1 MLPYAEQV
9 KRSHSKSAS
18 VRISKVFI
26 TLPRQGYLLMLVASL
41 APPAKPELHH
51 HFKMPFQERVRKHG
65 QGTHTELDHLTV
77 SEPTTVVFEW
87 TIGED
92 VVQTGGELLVCW
104 RWPFDWSDLQTDD
117 PTADGFMSLEFE
129 LASRDSSDVTLKPVY
144 NWFSGIEPWH
154 HQIHVKVQQGQLRQ
168 GDHIKLTCGDTSQG
182 STGWRAP
189 TCVDWSVE
197 FLMAID
203 HLGDSIRHR
212 LVQQS
217 SFSVIAGPPVRLTAI
232 VHSDTVVGEAAEVIV
247 RAEDCWGNATVLNDL
262 PALSVESSAEDTS
275 AGDVEIIPVDAEPV
289 RPSYHFDV
297 TFSQPGS
304 FRLTARVGDFEAVSN
319 PVTVHAEQPP
329 LEIFWGDIHSG
340 QTEIGCGS
348 GSVSESYAFGRDC
361 AGLQFITHQANDH
374 YVTLSD
380 WAHVRKVTD
389 EFYEPGVYVPIL
401 GCEWSPFTED
411 GGDRN
416 VIYGYDEP
424 ILRRS
429 DRFFRE
435 DVPDPEPDVPRAPE
449 FHNAFRDL
457 DVLVNIHVGGRMTNL
472 DWYEPKIEKL
482 CETHSTHGTVEWFFM
497 DALSRGYKVGLTAG
511 TDGVMG
517 RPGACHPGRR
527 LIRNLRNG
535 LTAVYAKE
543 LTRESIWEALHA
555 RRTYATT
562 GERIRLL
569 FQVDGAD
576 MGSEIE
582 TTDSP
587 KISFSIEGTKA
598 IERVDLF
605 RGVEIINSWAVSPQ
619 VVQSEEATFL
629 RVLWGGTEEKG
640 TARLQRVDWTGSLSV
655 SSGTVELME
664 PINFQSYDDA
674 ATGVGNNRLEW
685 SNQSAGNAAGLLLKV
700 HGDDSTELTFESG
713 PTTFTVK
720 LGDVRN
726 DDHRVDA
733 GGVGRFAQIGPAPD
747 QNGPTTFQLETS
759 DEESLTGELPYW
771 LRVTQVDQSLAWSSP
786 VYVTRNG

>member
-1 MLPYAEQV
+1 
-9 KRSHSKSAS
+9 
-18 VRISKVFI
+18 
-26 TLPRQGYLLMLVASL
+26 MLVASL

-51 HFKMPFQERVRKHG
+51 HFKMPRDERLRKHG
-65 QGTHTELDHLTV
+65 KGTHTELDHLTV

-117 PTADGFMSLEFE
+117 PSADGFMSLEFE
-129 LASRDSSDVTLKPVY
+129 PAAESTADVTLKPVY

-154 HQIHVKVQQGQLRQ
+154 HQIHVKVEQGQLRQ
-168 GDHIKLTCGDTSQG
+168 GDHIRLTCGDTSQG
-182 STGWRAP
+182 SAGWRAP
-189 TCVDWSVE
+189 TCVDWSAE

-203 HLGDSIRHR
+203 HLGNSIRHR
-212 LVQQS
+212 LVQQP

-232 VHSDTVVGEAAEVIV
+232 VHSDTIVGEPAEVIV

-262 PALSVESSAEDTS
+262 PVLSVESSAEDAS
-275 AGDVEIIPVDAEPV
+275 AGDACDGNVEIIPVDAEPV

-297 TFSQPGS
+297 TFNEPGS
-304 FRLTARVGDFEAVSN
+304 FRLTAQVGEFKAVTN
-319 PVTVHAEQPP
+319 PVTVHAEQPA
-329 LEIFWGDIHSG
+329 LELFWGDLHSG

-348 GSVSESYAFGRDC
+348 GSVSESYAFARDC
-361 AGLQFITHQANDH
+361 AGLQFITHQSNDH

-401 GCEWSPFTED
+401 GCEWSPFTKD

-435 DVPDPEPDVPRAPE
+435 DIPDPEPDVPRAPE
-449 FHNAFRDL
+449 FHDAFRDL

-472 DWYEPKIEKL
+472 DWHEPKIEKL

-497 DALSRGYKVGLTAG
+497 DALSRDYKVGLTAG

-576 MGSEIE
+576 MGSEIA
-582 TTDSP
+582 TTGSP
-587 KISFSIEGTKA
+587 QISFAIEGTKA

-605 RGVEIINSWAVSPQ
+605 RGVEIIDSWEVSPRVAQ
-619 VVQSEEATFL
+619 PEDSTYL
-629 RVLWGGTEEKG
+629 RVLWGGTEQKG

-655 SSGTVELME
+655 SGGTVELIE
-664 PINFQSYDDA
+664 PVNFQSYDDA
-674 ATGVGNNRLEW
+674 ATRVDKNRIEW
-685 SNQSAGNAAGLLLKV
+685 TNQSAGNAAGILV
-700 HGDDSTELTFESG
+700 RIHGDDSTELTFCSG

-720 LGDVRN
+720 LSDVRN

-733 GGVGRFAQIGPAPD
+733 GGVGRFAQIGPPPD

-759 DEESLTGELPYW
+759 DEAPATGEFPYW
-771 LRVTQVDQSLAWSSP
+771 IRVTQVDQSLAWSSP
-786 VYVTRNG
+786 VYVTRAE

>member
-1 MLPYAEQV
+1 
-9 KRSHSKSAS
+9 
-18 VRISKVFI
+18 
-26 TLPRQGYLLMLVASL
+26 MLVASL

-51 HFKMPFQERVRKHG
+51 HFKMPYDERLRRHG
-65 QGTHTELDHLTV
+65 KGTHTELDHLTV
-77 SEPTTVVFEW
+77 SEPTSVVFEW

-92 VVQTGGELLVCW
+92 VVETGGELLVCW

-129 LASRDSSDVTLKPVY
+129 PAAESTADVTLKPVY

-154 HQIHVKVQQGQLRQ
+154 HQIHVKVEQGQLRQ

-182 STGWRAP
+182 SVGWRAP
-189 TCVDWSVE
+189 TCVDWSAE
-197 FLMAID
+197 FVMAID

-212 LVQQS
+212 LVQQP
-217 SFSVIAGPPVRLTAI
+217 SFSVVAGPPVRITAI
-232 VHSDTVVGEAAEVIV
+232 VHSDTVVGDEAEVIV
-247 RAEDCWGNATVLNDL
+247 RAEDCWGNATVLNEL
-262 PALSVESSAEDTS
+262 PMVSVAPSAEGAS
-275 AGDVEIIPVDAEPV
+275 AGNVEIVPVDAEPV

-304 FRLTARVGDFEAVSN
+304 FRLRAKVGDFEAITN
-319 PVTVHAEQPP
+319 PITVHAEQPP
-329 LEIFWGDIHSG
+329 LEIFWGDVHSG

-361 AGLQFITHQANDH
+361 AGLQFITHQSNDH

-380 WAHVRKVTD
+380 WAHVRKITD

-449 FHNAFRDL
+449 FHDAFRDL

-472 DWYEPKIEKL
+472 DWYEQKIEKL

-576 MGSEIE
+576 MGSEIV
-582 TTDSP
+582 TTGSP
-587 KISFSIEGTKA
+587 KISFDIEGTKA

-605 RGVEIINSWAVSPQ
+605 RGVEIIDSWTVSPRVAQ
-619 VVQSEEATFL
+619 PEDSTYL
-629 RVLWGGTEEKG
+629 RVLWGGTEQKG

-655 SSGTVELME
+655 SNGTIELME

-674 ATGVGNNRLEW
+674 ANSVGDGRLEW
-685 SNQSAGNAAGLLLKV
+685 SNQSAGNAAGLLIKV
-700 HGDDSTELTFESG
+700 HGDDSTELSFESG

-720 LGDVRN
+720 LDDVRN

-733 GGVGRFAQIGPAPD
+733 GGVGRFAQIGPPPD
-747 QNGPTTFQLETS
+747 QNGPTTFRLETS
-759 DEESLTGELPYW
+759 DEKSVTGEFPYW
-771 LRVTQVDQSLAWSSP
+771 IRVTQFDQSLAWSSP
-786 VYVTRNG
+786 VYVTRNGSFPIEHSP

>member
-1 MLPYAEQV
+1 
-9 KRSHSKSAS
+9 
-18 VRISKVFI
+18 
-26 TLPRQGYLLMLVASL
+26 MLVASL
-41 APPAKPELHH
+41 APPATPELHH
-51 HFKMPFQERVRKHG
+51 HFDLPKEERLRRHG
-65 QGTHTELDHLTV
+65 KGIHTELDHLTV

-92 VVQTGGELLVCW
+92 VVETGGDLLVCW
-104 RWPFDWSDLQTDD
+104 RWPFDWSDLQAND
-117 PTADGFMSLEFE
+117 PTADGFMRLEFE
-129 LASRDSSDVTLKPVY
+129 SASEAGKEVILKPLY

-154 HQIHVKVQQGQLRQ
+154 HQIHVKVEQGQLRK
-168 GDHIKLTCGDTSQG
+168 GDRICLTCGDTSQG
-182 STGWRAP
+182 SVGWHAP

-203 HLGDSIRHR
+203 HRGDSIRHR
-212 LVQQS
+212 LVQQP
-217 SFSVIAGPPVRLTAI
+217 SFSVISGPPVRLTAI
-232 VHSDTVVGEAAEVIV
+232 VHSDSVVGEPAEVIV

-262 PALSVESSAEDTS
+262 PVLSVDPA

-304 FRLTARVGDFEAVSN
+304 FRLTARIKDFEAVTN
-319 PVTVHAEQPP
+319 PVTVHAEQPAME
-329 LEIFWGDIHSG
+329 LFWGDIHSG

-348 GSVSESYAFGRDC
+348 GSVAESYAFGRDC
-361 AGLQFITHQANDH
+361 AGLQFITHQSNDH

-401 GCEWSPFTED
+401 GCEWSPFTEA

-416 VIYGYDEP
+416 VLYGYDES

-435 DVPDPEPDVPRAPE
+435 DVQDPEPDVPRAPE
-449 FHNAFRDL
+449 FHDAFRDL

-472 DWYEPKIEKL
+472 DWYEQKIEKL

-543 LTRESIWEALHA
+543 LTREAIWEALHA

-576 MGSEIE
+576 MGSEI
-582 TTDSP
+582 TTTGFP
-587 KISFSIEGTKA
+587 KISFQVEGTKP

-605 RGVEIINSWAVSPQ
+605 RGVETIDSWTVSPPVEQ
-619 VVQSEEATFL
+619 EEDSTLL
-629 RVLWGGTEEKG
+629 RVLWGGTEQKG
-640 TARLQRVDWTGSLSV
+640 TARLQRVDWTGSLSAT
-655 SSGTVELME
+655 GGRLELIE
-664 PINFQSYDDA
+664 PINFQSYDDDA
-674 ATGVGNNRLEW
+674 RLVGDERIEW
-685 SNQSAGNAAGLLLKV
+685 ANKSAGNAAGILIRV
-700 HGDDSTELTFESG
+700 HGDDSADLLFESG
-713 PTTFTVK
+713 PTTFQVK

-726 DDHRVDA
+726 NNHRVDA
-733 GGVGRFAQIGPAPD
+733 GGVGRFAHIGPSPNAD
-747 QNGPTTFQLETS
+747 GPTTFNHDTT
-759 DEESLTGELPYW
+759 DEESVTGEFPYW
-771 LRVTQVDQSLAWSSP
+771 IRVTQIDQSLAWSSP
-786 VYVTRNG
+786 VYVTRHPS

>member
-1 MLPYAEQV
+1 
-9 KRSHSKSAS
+9 
-18 VRISKVFI
+18 
-26 TLPRQGYLLMLVASL
+26 
-41 APPAKPELHH
+41 
-51 HFKMPFQERVRKHG
+51 MPKDERLRKHG
-65 QGTHTELDHLTV
+65 KGTHTELDHLTV
-77 SEPTTVVFEW
+77 SEPTTVIFEW

-92 VVQTGGELLVCW
+92 VVETGGELLVCW
-104 RWPFDWSDLQTDD
+104 RWPFYWSDLQTDD
-117 PTADGFMSLEFE
+117 PSADGFMSLEFE
-129 LASRDSSDVTLKPVY
+129 PAAESTADVTLKPVY

-154 HQIHVKVQQGQLRQ
+154 HQIHVKVEQGQLRQ

-182 STGWRAP
+182 SVGWRAP

-212 LVQQS
+212 LVQQP
-217 SFSVIAGPPVRLTAI
+217 SFSVIAGPPVRLNAI
-232 VHSDTVVGEAAEVIV
+232 VHSDTVVGEPAEVIV

-262 PALSVESSAEDTS
+262 PILSIEPSAEVAS
-275 AGDVEIIPVDAEPV
+275 AGTACDGNVEIIPVDAEPI

-297 TFSQPGS
+297 TFSEPGS
-304 FRLTARVGDFEAVSN
+304 FRLTAQVGDFKAVTN

-329 LEIFWGDIHSG
+329 LEIFWGDLHSG

-361 AGLQFITHQANDH
+361 AGLQFITHQSNDH

-380 WAHVRKVTD
+380 WAHVRKITD

-401 GCEWSPFTED
+401 GCEWSPFTKD

-449 FHNAFRDL
+449 FHDAFRDL

-535 LTAVYAKE
+535 LTAVYAQE

-576 MGSEIE
+576 MGSEIV
-582 TTDSP
+582 TTGSP
-587 KISFSIEGTKA
+587 KISFDIEGTKA

-605 RGVEIINSWAVSPQ
+605 RGVKIINSWAVSPRIAQ
-619 VVQSEEATFL
+619 PEDSTYL
-629 RVLWGGTEEKG
+629 RALWGGTEQKG

-655 SSGTVELME
+655 SNGKVELIE
-664 PINFQSYDDA
+664 PINFQSYDDVA
-674 ATGVGNNRLEW
+674 NVVGNDRLEW
-685 SNQSAGNAAGLLLKV
+685 ANQSAGNAAGILARV
-700 HGDDSTELTFESG
+700 HGDDSTELTFCSG

-733 GGVGRFAQIGPAPD
+733 GGVGRFAQIGPPPD

-759 DEESLTGELPYW
+759 DEESVTGEFPYW
-771 LRVTQVDQSLAWSSP
+771 IRVTQVDQSLAWSSP
-786 VYVTRNG
+786 VYVTRNEPLPG

>member
-1 MLPYAEQV
+1 VSESRHLTMLT
-9 KRSHSKSAS
+9 RDG
-18 VRISKVFI
+18 R
-26 TLPRQGYLLMLVASL
+26 LLMLVASF
-41 APPAKPELHH
+41 APPATPELHH
-51 HFKMPFQERVRKHG
+51 HFDVPKDERIRRHG
-65 QGTHTELDHLTV
+65 KGTHTELDHLTV

-92 VVQTGGELLVCW
+92 VVETGGELLVCW
-104 RWPFDWSDLQTDD
+104 RWPFDWSDLQAEDAA
-117 PTADGFMSLEFE
+117 ADGFMSLEFE
-129 LASRDSSDVTLKPVY
+129 PANDAGSDVTLKSLY

-154 HQIHVKVQQGQLRQ
+154 HQIHVKVENSQLRK
-168 GDHIKLTCGDTSQG
+168 GDRIRLTCGDMSQG
-182 STGWRAP
+182 SVGWRAP
-189 TCVDWSVE
+189 TCVDWSAE
-197 FLMAID
+197 FIMAIA
-203 HLGDSIRHR
+203 HRGDSIRHR
-212 LVQQS
+212 LVQQP
-217 SFSVIAGPPVRLTAI
+217 SFSVISGPPVRLTAI
-232 VHSDTVVGEAAEVIV
+232 VHSDTVVGEPAEVIV
-247 RAEDCWGNATVLNDL
+247 RAEDCWGNATVLDNL
-262 PALSVESSAEDTS
+262 PVLSVDSAADE
-275 AGDVEIIPVDAEPV
+275 VEIIPVDAEPV

-304 FRLTARVGDFEAVSN
+304 FRLTAKTDAFEAVTN
-319 PVTVHAEQPP
+319 PVTVHSEQPT
-329 LEIFWGDIHSG
+329 LELFWGDIHSG

-348 GSVSESYAFGRDC
+348 GTVSESYAFGRDC
-361 AGLQFITHQANDH
+361 AGLQFISHQSNDH

-389 EFYEPGVYVPIL
+389 DFYEPGVYVPIL
-401 GCEWSPFTED
+401 GCEWSPFTKD

-416 VIYGYDEP
+416 VLYGYDET

-472 DWYEPKIEKL
+472 DWYEQKIERL

-543 LTRESIWEALHA
+543 LTRESIWEALHT

-562 GERIRLL
+562 GERIRLQ

-582 TTDSP
+582 TTGSP
-587 KISFSIEGTKA
+587 KIRVRIEGTRA

-605 RGVEIINSWAVSPQ
+605 RGVEIIKSWTVSPPVAQ
-619 VVQSEEATFL
+619 DGDATLL
-629 RVLWGGTEEKG
+629 RVLWGGTEQKG

-655 SSGTVELME
+655 AGGTLELVE
-664 PINFQSYDDA
+664 PINFQSNDDA
-674 ATGVGNNRLEW
+674 ATLVGDDRLEW
-685 SNQSAGNAAGLLLKV
+685 NNKSAGNAAGILIRV
-700 HGDDSTELTFESG
+700 HGDDSAKLSFKSA
-713 PTTFTVK
+713 PTTFQVK
-720 LGDVRN
+720 LDEVR
-726 DDHRVDA
+726 DKDHRFDA
-733 GGVGRFAQIGPAPD
+733 GGVGRFAQIGPPPNAA
-747 QNGPTTFQLETS
+747 GPTTFTHESTD
-759 DEESLTGELPYW
+759 DESVTGQFPYW
-771 LRVTQVDQSLAWSSP
+771 IRVTQIDQSLAWSSP
-786 VYVTRNG
+786 VYVTRHS

>member
-1 MLPYAEQV
+1 
-9 KRSHSKSAS
+9 
-18 VRISKVFI
+18 
-26 TLPRQGYLLMLVASL
+26 MLVASL

-51 HFKMPFQERVRKHG
+51 HFKMPFQERIRKHG

-117 PTADGFMSLEFE
+117 PSADGFMSLKYE
-129 LASRDSSDVTLKPVY
+129 LASRDSSDVVLKPVY

-154 HQIHVKVQQGQLRQ
+154 HQIHVKVDQGQLWK
-168 GDHIKLTCGDTSQG
+168 GDHIRLTCGDTSQ
-182 STGWRAP
+182 SSAGWRAP

-212 LVQQS
+212 LVQQQ

-232 VHSDTVVGEAAEVIV
+232 VHSDTTVGEAAEVII

-262 PALSVESSAEDTS
+262 PVLSVAPSADGVS
-275 AGDVEIIPVDAEPV
+275 ASDVEIVPVDAEPI

-304 FRLTARVGDFEAVSN
+304 YRLTAKVGEFEAVTN
-319 PVTVHAEQPP
+319 PVTVHAEQPA
-329 LEIFWGDIHSG
+329 LELFWGDLHSG

-361 AGLQFITHQANDH
+361 AGLQFITHQSNDH

-416 VIYGYDEP
+416 VIYGYDESV
-424 ILRRS
+424 LRRS

-449 FHNAFRDL
+449 FHDAFRDR

-576 MGSEIE
+576 MGSEIS
-582 TTDSP
+582 TTGSP
-587 KISFSIEGTKA
+587 KISFEIEGTKA

-605 RGVEIINSWAVSPQ
+605 RGVEIIDSWEVSPRVAQ
-619 VVQSEEATFL
+619 PEDATYL
-629 RVLWGGTEEKG
+629 RVLWGGTEQKG

-655 SSGTVELME
+655 SNGTVELVE
-664 PINFQSYDDA
+664 PFNFQSYDDA
-674 ATGVGNNRLEW
+674 ATLVDENRIDW
-685 SNQSAGNAAGLLLKV
+685 SNQSAGNAAGILIKV
-700 HGDDSTELTFESG
+700 QGDDSTELTFKSA
-713 PTTFTVK
+713 PTTFTVT
-720 LGDVRN
+720 LGDARHN
-726 DDHRVDA
+726 DHRVDA
-733 GGVGRFAQIGPAPD
+733 GGVGRFAQLGPPSDPA
-747 QNGPTTFQLETS
+747 GPTTFKLETS
-759 DEESLTGELPYW
+759 DEAPTTGEFPYW
-771 LRVTQVDQSLAWSSP
+771 IRVTQTDQSLAWSSP